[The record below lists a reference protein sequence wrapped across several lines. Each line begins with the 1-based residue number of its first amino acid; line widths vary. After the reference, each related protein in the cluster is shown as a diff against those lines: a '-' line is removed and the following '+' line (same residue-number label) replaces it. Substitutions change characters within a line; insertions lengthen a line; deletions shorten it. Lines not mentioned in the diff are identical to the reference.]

1 MTCGILLSTQRAK
14 YFYPEKSISSVQDSA
29 VNVSTC
35 QLELSASLG
44 PRADE
49 MVREYELYP
58 AEKGLVLLI
67 CPFLVVCAA
76 PRLSLQRT

>member
-1 MTCGILLSTQRAK
+1 MPRAK
-14 YFYPEKSISSVQDSA
+14 YFYPEKSISSVQDRA

-58 AEKGLVLLI
+58 AKRGWS
-67 CPFLVVCAA
+67 C
-76 PRLSLQRT
+76 